1 MPAFG
6 VRFINLTRLIGAIM
20 NTLVKQLF
28 EKPFET
34 LNVSSKDFDKFF
46 VGFDDQFDKLA
57 KLQQDFAKNVPNYP
71 PYNIRKIADNKYVI
85 ELAIAGFSQSDVEV
99 TIDGNKLTVTGKT
112 TDDTETDYLF
122 KGIANRAF
130 TRTFA
135 LADKIEVESAEMI
148 NGMLKVALEK
158 LAEISTVKKIDIK
171 DSSAKKSKKQ
181 FLTEDEKYD
190 KAAETL

>member
-1 MPAFG
+1 
-6 VRFINLTRLIGAIM
+6 M

-28 EKPFET
+28 STPFET

-57 KLQQDFAKNVPNYP
+57 KMQADFSKNIPNFP
-71 PYNIRKIADNKYVI
+71 PYNIRKISENKYAI
-85 ELAIAGFSQSDVEV
+85 ELAIAGFAQSDVEV
-99 TIDGNKLTVTGKT
+99 TIDGNKLVITGKT
-112 TDDTETDYLF
+112 TEDKDTDFVF

-135 LADKIEVESAEMI
+135 LADKIEVESAEMV
-148 NGMLKVALEK
+148 NGMLKIALDKISE
-158 LAEISTVKKIDIK
+158 LSTVKKIDIK
-171 DSSAKKSKKQ
+171 DTSAKKSKKQ
-181 FLTEDEKYD
+181 FLTEEDEYD

>member
-1 MPAFG
+1 MPIWG
-6 VRFINLTRLIGAIM
+6 KDYNLTRLIGAIM
-20 NTLVKQLF
+20 NALVKQLF

-71 PYNIRKIADNKYVI
+71 PYNIKKLADNKYVI
-85 ELAIAGFSQSDVEV
+85 EVAIAGFSQSDVEV

-135 LADKIEVESAEMI
+135 LADKIEVESAEMV
-148 NGMLKVALEK
+148 NGMLKIALDK
-158 LAEISTVKKIDIK
+158 LAEISTVKKIEVK
-171 DSSAKKSKKQ
+171 DSSSKKSKKK
-181 FLTEDEKYD
+181 FLTEADEYD
-190 KAAETL
+190 ETAEKL

>member
-1 MPAFG
+1 
-6 VRFINLTRLIGAIM
+6 M

-171 DSSAKKSKKQ
+171 DSSAKKSKKE

-190 KAAETL
+190 KAAETI